1 MIKFKIK
8 KSKGLQP
15 LIAVLVAAAAVF
27 SYLIANHGSG
37 GAGNVVPVSQSV
49 PAAQISNAQFYTVER
64 AVDGDTLKLTN
75 GERVRMI
82 GVDTPE
88 SGSNP
93 KLYRDMKKTGKD
105 AQTILAMGAQAK
117 AFTKKMVEGRRIRLV
132 TDATPRDKY
141 GRLLAYVYMEDNT
154 FVNAELIR
162 AGYAQVY
169 TIAPNVKYA
178 KFFRQL
184 ETEARENRRGLWR

>member
-1 MIKFKIK
+1 MVRLKLK

-15 LIAVLVAAAAVF
+15 LVAVLVTAAAVI
-27 SYLIANHGSG
+27 SY
-37 GAGNVVPVSQSV
+37 V
-49 PAAQISNAQFYTVER
+49 ISNYTHHSDITIVNPEPAVSASVSNSQFYIVQR
-64 AVDGDTLKLTN
+64 AVDGDTLALSN
-75 GERVRMI
+75 GEKVRLI

-88 SGSNP
+88 SASNP
-93 KLYRDMKKTGKD
+93 KLYRDVKKTGKD

-117 AFTKKMVEGRRIRLV
+117 AYTKKLCEGQRVRLV
-132 TDATPRDKY
+132 TDVTPRDKY
-141 GRLLAYVYMEDNT
+141 GRLLAYVYKEDNT

-162 AGYAQVY
+162 SGYAQVY
-169 TIAPNVKYA
+169 TIPPNVKYA